1 LAARTVTV
9 IDMTIDRDRLVQIFG
24 MLGQKLAK
32 PTTICLIGSSPGIVS
47 GQPDR
52 QSADI
57 DVWRQ
62 RSIYD
67 ETEFRRACQ
76 ELGLLYDPK
85 DELDPG
91 AIYVQ
96 IVQPGI
102 VKLPQ
107 DFKVEI
113 LGQYGNLTV
122 AMPDPA
128 LLSAAKLVRG
138 DPRDIEDIAWWVK
151 ERALDLDE
159 IRAAIGSLPDATQ
172 REAASENIFLVELVV
187 ANERKFT

>member
-1 LAARTVTV
+1 
-9 IDMTIDRDRLVQIFG
+9 MTIDRDRLVQIFG
-24 MLGQKLAK
+24 ELGQKLAK
-32 PTTICLIGSSPGIVS
+32 PTTICVIGSSPGIVS

-67 ETEFRRACQ
+67 ETEFRRACR

-85 DELDPG
+85 DELDPD
-91 AIYVQ
+91 AVYVQ

-102 VKLPQ
+102 VKLPL

-113 LGQYGNLTV
+113 LGRYGNLTV
-122 AMPDPA
+122 VMPDPA

-138 DPRDIEDIAWWVK
+138 DPRDIEDVAWWVK

-159 IRAAIGSLPDATQ
+159 IRGAIGSLPEATQ
-172 REAASENIFLVELVV
+172 RETANENIFLVELVV

>member
-1 LAARTVTV
+1 
-9 IDMTIDRDRLVQIFG
+9 MTIDRDRLVQIFG
-24 MLGQKLAK
+24 ELGQKLAK
-32 PTTICLIGSSPGIVS
+32 PTTICVIGSSPGIVS

-62 RSIYD
+62 RSAYD

-76 ELGLLYDPK
+76 DLGLLFDPK
-85 DELDPG
+85 GELDPD

-96 IVQPGI
+96 IVQPGL

-113 LGQYGNLTV
+113 LGQYGSLTV
-122 AMPDPA
+122 AMPEPA

-138 DPRDIEDIAWWVK
+138 DPRDVEDVAWWVK
-151 ERALDLDE
+151 ERALDLDQ
-159 IRAAIGSLPDATQ
+159 IRAAIGSLPDAAQ
-172 REAASENIFLVELVV
+172 REAASENIFLVELVM
-187 ANERKFT
+187 ANERKYT

>member
-1 LAARTVTV
+1 
-9 IDMTIDRDRLVQIFG
+9 MTIDRDRIVQIFDA
-24 MLGQKLAK
+24 LGQKLAK
-32 PTTICLIGSSPGIVS
+32 ATTICVIGSSPGIVS

-62 RSIYD
+62 RSVYD

-85 DELDPG
+85 DELDPD
-91 AIYVQ
+91 AVYVQ

-113 LGQYGNLTV
+113 LGQYGKLTV

-138 DPRDIEDIAWWVK
+138 DPRDIEDVAWWVK

-172 REAASENIFLVELVV
+172 REAASEKIFLVELVV
-187 ANERKFT
+187 ANEKKFT

>member
-1 LAARTVTV
+1 
-9 IDMTIDRDRLVQIFG
+9 MTIDRDRLVKIFG
-24 MLGQKLAK
+24 ELGQKLAK
-32 PTTICLIGSSPGIVS
+32 PTTICVIGSSPGIVS

-52 QSADI
+52 QSAVI

-62 RSIYD
+62 RSVYD

-85 DELDPG
+85 GELDPD
-91 AIYVQ
+91 AVYVQ

-102 VKLPQ
+102 VKLPL

-113 LGQYGNLTV
+113 LGRYGNLTV

-138 DPRDIEDIAWWVK
+138 DPRDIEDVAWWVK
-151 ERALDLDE
+151 ERAFDLDE
-159 IRAAIGSLPDATQ
+159 IRAAIDSLPDVTQ
-172 REAASENIFLVELVV
+172 RETAGENIFLVELVV
-187 ANERKFT
+187 ANERKLT